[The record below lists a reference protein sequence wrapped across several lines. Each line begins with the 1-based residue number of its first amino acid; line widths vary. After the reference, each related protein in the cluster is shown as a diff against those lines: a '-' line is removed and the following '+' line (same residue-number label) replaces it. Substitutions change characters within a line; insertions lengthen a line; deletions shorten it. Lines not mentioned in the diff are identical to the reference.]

1 VRLYQ
6 LGGALCAEHSNRS
19 VRYIIDA
26 DQSRFTVHAFAK
38 GLLSAFGHSP
48 TLAVRGLAGEVEFD
62 AAAPAA
68 ASLRL
73 SIPADSL
80 TVFDDMSEADRR
92 EIERKT
98 REEVLEAARYPEI
111 VFQGVTVSTQRA
123 GEGQYW
129 VRLSGELSLH
139 GITRT
144 QTIEA
149 SVQLTQNCL
158 RARGESTLRQSDHRI
173 EPVTALG
180 GAIKL
185 KDDLELS
192 FDIIA
197 CSS

>member
-1 VRLYQ
+1 
-6 LGGALCAEHSNRS
+6 

-26 DQSRFTVHAFAK
+26 DQSRLTVQAFVK

-48 TLAVRGLAGEVEFD
+48 MLAVYGLKGEVEFD
-62 AAAPAA
+62 AVAPEA

-73 SIPADSL
+73 SVPADSL
-80 TVFDDMSEADRR
+80 TVFDNMSETDRR

-111 VFQGVTVSTQRA
+111 FFQSVNVSTKQT
-123 GEGQYW
+123 GEAQYLI
-129 VRLSGELSLH
+129 RLSGDLSLH
-139 GITRT
+139 GVTRT

-149 SVQLTQNCL
+149 GMLLTQNCL
-158 RARGESTLRQSDHRI
+158 LARGESTIRQSDFRI
-173 EPVTALG
+173 KPVTALG

-185 KDDLELS
+185 KDELELF

>member
-1 VRLYQ
+1 
-6 LGGALCAEHSNRS
+6 

-26 DQSRFTVHAFAK
+26 DQSRLTVHAFAK

-48 TLAVRGLAGEVEFD
+48 TLVVRELAGEVEFD
-62 AAAPAA
+62 AATPDA

-73 SIPADSL
+73 RVPADSL
-80 TVFDDMSEADRR
+80 AVLDNISEADRR
-92 EIERKT
+92 EIERKA
-98 REEVLEAARYPEI
+98 REEVLEAARYHEI
-111 VFQGVTVSTQRA
+111 VFQSVNVSTQQT
-123 GEGQYW
+123 GEGQYR

-139 GITRT
+139 GVTRT

-149 SVQLTQNCL
+149 GVLLTQNCL
-158 RARGESTLRQSDHRI
+158 RARGESMIRQSDYRI
-173 EPVTALG
+173 EQVTALG

-185 KDDLELS
+185 KDELELS